1 MALRGLYRVILAQ
14 DLVKIAET
22 WIQDLVRGGLTD
34 CWLHLVLGLRCGGQ
48 LIDCQSSSFF
58 SLVHFLELKFC
69 GSQNGER
76 VQCSFLSRINAL
88 GDISSFSL
96 IATIAS
102 ILGEGP
108 RKARE

>member
-22 WIQDLVRGGLTD
+22 RIQDLVRGGFLAR
-34 CWLHLVLGLRCGGQ
+34 WLHLVLVLRKRGQ

-58 SLVHFLELKFC
+58 SLIKFLELKFC

-76 VQCSFLSRINAL
+76 VRSSFLRRMSAL
-88 GDISSFSL
+88 GASSSFIL

-102 ILGEGP
+102 ILGKGP
-108 RKARE
+108 REARE

>member
-1 MALRGLYRVILAQ
+1 MALRGLCRVILAQ

-22 WIQDLVRGGLTD
+22 WIQDLVRGGFTEFS
-34 CWLHLVLGLRCGGQ
+34 LHLVLGLRCRGQ

-76 VQCSFLSRINAL
+76 VYGSFLSRMNVL
-88 GDISSFSL
+88 RDISSFSL
-96 IATIAS
+96 VATIAS